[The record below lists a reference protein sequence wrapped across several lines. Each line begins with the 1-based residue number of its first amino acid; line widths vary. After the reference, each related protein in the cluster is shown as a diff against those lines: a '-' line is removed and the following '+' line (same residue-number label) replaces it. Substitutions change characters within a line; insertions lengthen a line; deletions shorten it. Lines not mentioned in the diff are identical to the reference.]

1 MVFLFIEEVICYNL
15 KEKLVKT
22 MYDIDMDNIPVH
34 IAFIMD
40 GNGRWA
46 KKRKMPRTYGH
57 HEGTKTV
64 RKIALECNRLGVKAM
79 TVYAFST
86 ENFKRD
92 ASEVDYIFK
101 LPKEFFSLY
110 LKELVENN
118 VQLRYIGHLEM
129 APQETQD
136 IIKES
141 IRQTEMNTGLILT
154 FAFIYGGRD
163 EIVQASKK
171 IAFLYKEGAIEL
183 DDIDEAYFEKQL
195 MTEDLPP
202 VDLMVRTSGEYRL
215 SNFLPW
221 QLAYAEFIFTDV
233 AWPDFDEEE
242 LSRCIAIYQGR
253 ERRFGGVI
261 K

>member
-1 MVFLFIEEVICYNL
+1 MFFKKENL
-15 KEKLVKT
+15 N
-22 MYDIDMDNIPVH
+22 YDLDMDNIPAH

-46 KKRKMPRTYGH
+46 KKRKMPRTFGD
-57 HEGTKTV
+57 HEGTKTI
-64 RKIALECNRLGVKAM
+64 RNIALAANKLGVKAM

-92 ASEVDYIFK
+92 ANEVSYIFK
-101 LPKEFFSLY
+101 LPKEFFDLY
-110 LKELVENN
+110 LKELIENN

-129 APQETQD
+129 APQETRD
-136 IIKES
+136 IIENAIS
-141 IRQTEMNTGLILT
+141 QTKQNDGLILT

-163 EIVQASKK
+163 EIVETTKK
-171 IAFLYKEGAIEL
+171 LCQQCLNGEINIQ
-183 DDIDEAYFEKQL
+183 DINEDYFEKNL
-195 MTEDLPP
+195 MTTDLPP
-202 VDLMVRTSGEYRL
+202 VDLMIRTSGEYRL

-233 AWPDFDEEE
+233 YWPDFNEDE
-242 LSRCIAIYQGR
+242 LHRCIAIYQGR
-253 ERRFGGVI
+253 ERRFGGVL

>member
-1 MVFLFIEEVICYNL
+1 MFFKKDN
-15 KEKLVKT
+15 VK
-22 MYDIDMDNIPVH
+22 YDLDMDNIPAH

-57 HEGTKTV
+57 HEGTKTI
-64 RKIALECNRLGVKAM
+64 RRIALEANQLGVKAM

-86 ENFKRD
+86 ENFKREE
-92 ASEVDYIFK
+92 SEVNYIFR
-101 LPKEFFSLY
+101 LPKEFFDLY
-110 LKELVENN
+110 LKELIENN
-118 VQLRYIGHLEM
+118 VQLRYIGHLEL
-129 APQETQD
+129 APKETRD
-136 IIKES
+136 IIEEA
-141 IRQTEMNTGLILT
+141 IAQTSQNTGLILT

-163 EIVQASKK
+163 EIIETTKK
-171 IAFLYKEGAIEL
+171 LCQQCIDGEL
-183 DDIDEAYFEKQL
+183 SVDDINEDYFEKNL
-195 MTEDLPP
+195 MTTDLPP

-233 AWPDFDEEE
+233 YWPDFDEAE
-242 LSRCIAIYQGR
+242 LHRCIAIYQGR
-253 ERRFGGVI
+253 ERRFGGVL

>member
-1 MVFLFIEEVICYNL
+1 MFFKN
-15 KEKLVKT
+15 KQNGG
-22 MYDIDMDNIPVH
+22 YDLDMENIPAH

-46 KKRKMPRTYGH
+46 KKRMMPRTYGH
-57 HEGTKTV
+57 HEGTKTI
-64 RKIALECNRLGVKAM
+64 RRIALEANKLGVKAM

-92 ASEVDYIFK
+92 ASEVSYIFK
-101 LPKEFFSLY
+101 LPKEFFDLY
-110 LKELVENN
+110 LKELIENN
-118 VQLRYIGHLEM
+118 VQLRYIGHLEL
-129 APQETQD
+129 APKETRD
-136 IIKES
+136 IIEEA
-141 IRQTEMNTGLILT
+141 IRQTQTNTGLILT

-163 EIVQASKK
+163 EIVEATKK
-171 IAFLYKEGAIEL
+171 IAQQVKDNEL
-183 DDIDEAYFEKQL
+183 LIDDIDEKLFEENL
-195 MTEDLPP
+195 MTTDLPP

-233 AWPDFDEEE
+233 YWPDYDEDE
-242 LSRCIAIYQGR
+242 LHRCIAIYQGR
-253 ERRFGGVI
+253 ERRFGGV

>member
-1 MVFLFIEEVICYNL
+1 MFFKKENL
-15 KEKLVKT
+15 N
-22 MYDIDMDNIPVH
+22 YDLDMDNIPAH

-46 KKRKMPRTYGH
+46 KKRKMPRTFGH
-57 HEGTKTV
+57 HEGTKTI
-64 RKIALECNRLGVKAM
+64 RNIALAANNLGVKAM

-92 ASEVDYIFK
+92 ANEVSYIFK
-101 LPKEFFSLY
+101 LPKEFFDLY
-110 LKELVENN
+110 LKELIENN

-129 APQETQD
+129 APQETRD
-136 IIKES
+136 IIENAIS
-141 IRQTEMNTGLILT
+141 QTKQNDGLILT

-163 EIVQASKK
+163 EIVETTKK
-171 IAFLYKEGAIEL
+171 LCQQCLNGEINIQ
-183 DDIDEAYFEKQL
+183 DINEDYFEKNL
-195 MTEDLPP
+195 MTTDLPP
-202 VDLMVRTSGEYRL
+202 VDLMIRTSGEYRL

-233 AWPDFDEEE
+233 YWPDFNEDE
-242 LSRCIAIYQGR
+242 LHRCIAIYQGR
-253 ERRFGGVI
+253 ERRFGGVL